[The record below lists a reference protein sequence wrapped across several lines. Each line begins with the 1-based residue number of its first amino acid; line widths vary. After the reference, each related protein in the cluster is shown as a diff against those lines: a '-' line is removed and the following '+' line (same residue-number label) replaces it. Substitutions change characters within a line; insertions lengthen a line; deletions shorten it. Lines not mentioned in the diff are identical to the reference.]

1 MAGYN
6 LRKKQ
11 VNDMGHKN
19 MERSNDAE
27 LIIDEDEET
36 DMSPSAFIGLL
47 KSQVKDLREE
57 LKLKNEIILNLSEAV
72 KSLGHNERTSST
84 RKPKYIAVSN
94 DNAPNQNVN
103 LSCIPN
109 DSIKDNINS
118 VANVTTQLRGQNV

>member
-11 VNDMGHKN
+11 VNDVDQEN
-19 MERSNDAE
+19 TERTSDAE
-27 LIIDEDEET
+27 MIIDEDEET